1 MNIFDDLSLLYT
13 IAKYYYLEDYSQ
25 SDIAKILNISRP
37 QISRLLK
44 RARELEIV
52 KIEISMHN
60 NLQDENKSEKIKKY
74 LGLKDILIV
83 ENSNDN
89 KLLYVKS
96 SEYLSALIE
105 KSKKI
110 GIGWNETLYNISIE
124 LKYNDSDKQ
133 KVFYPL
139 IGNLGNNNNPY
150 LQITTIVDRFAEK
163 FNSKAYF
170 NNYPALIEKKSINNN
185 DLEKL
190 EEFKKFWSDLDV
202 AIVGLSSIRESYQ
215 SYISDIPKVDKLNID
230 EIEGIILGSFFMNN
244 GETFNYPDK
253 YYINSIMLS
262 ELKNIKD
269 IVCIVSGVKKI
280 DIIKFAAMKK
290 YFNILITDESTADSI
305 ISNFN
310 L

>member
-52 KIEISMHN
+52 KIEISMPN

-74 LGLKDILIV
+74 LGLKDVLIV